1 MPARRI
7 LDNEEHLAVI
17 ETVRDVVTNRLAPQ
31 VAEIEEAGQFPQ
43 DAFRTLGEIGVPGM
57 VYPEELGGAG
67 MPTELYLQ
75 TLEEIGALWAS
86 VAVGGFRPHTELF
99 PARHFRYPRAAATVV
114 AGDARRYAGRR
125 LQPVGGACRI

>member
-17 ETVRDVVTNRLAPQ
+17 EMVRDVVTNRLAPQ
-31 VAEIEEAGQFPQ
+31 VAKIEEARQFPQ
-43 DAFRTLGEIGVPGM
+43 DAFRMLGEIGGPGM

-86 VAVGGFRPHTELF
+86 VAVGVSVHTPSCF
-99 PARHFRYPRAAATVV
+99 PLATF
-114 AGDARRYAGRR
+114 GTREQQQR
-125 LQPVGGACRI
+125 

>member
-43 DAFRTLGEIGVPGM
+43 DAFRMLGEIGGPGM

-67 MPTELYLQ
+67 MP
-75 TLEEIGALWAS
+75 
-86 VAVGGFRPHTELF
+86 TELF

-125 LQPVGGACRI
+125 LQSVRGACRI